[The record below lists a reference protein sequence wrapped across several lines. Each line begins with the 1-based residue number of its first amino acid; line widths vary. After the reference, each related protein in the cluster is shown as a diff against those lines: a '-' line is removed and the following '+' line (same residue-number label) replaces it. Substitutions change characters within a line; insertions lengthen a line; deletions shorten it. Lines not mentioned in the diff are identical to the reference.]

1 MGPLPRGT
9 PAPTPWDPY
18 PVGARLRVRRTRA
31 GLGRTVR
38 SAHRGTV
45 ASQVLM
51 KVVKAYYL
59 ITTYLQVLMQLLLRG
74 QRLGPLEG
82 ARGLL

>member
-1 MGPLPRGT
+1 MGPLPHETSTPWDPYPMGPLPRGT
-9 PAPTPWDPY
+9 PTPWDPY
-18 PVGARLRVRRTRA
+18 PEGARVRVRRARA

-45 ASQVLM
+45 AS
-51 KVVKAYYL
+51 
-59 ITTYLQVLMQLLLRG
+59 QVLMQLLLRG